1 MLRRNTKDHPWD
13 CLERSCSSPAD
24 LLCTREGR
32 RGSCAASVEEER
44 RGALPTIDD
53 VDLGDAGIRGALARG
68 GRRAGE
74 DSSGMPM
81 MPCGG
86 RCGRHS
92 LTRALSCLRPL
103 AGEYGCGRRSTA
115 GEGRREADRAEG
127 TESRE
132 NRLGSGGANG
142 RGPWPPMR
150 KPAGGRAVGGGRR
163 VAQLLAGG
171 RRRAAGRAAGGAQAR
186 KRVAERRRRS
196 TGSRGFASAPV
207 WLSRVDARTDLQSD
221 GWRRLLPRSNG

>member
-1 MLRRNTKDHPWD
+1 
-13 CLERSCSSPAD
+13 
-24 LLCTREGR
+24 
-32 RGSCAASVEEER
+32 
-44 RGALPTIDD
+44 
-53 VDLGDAGIRGALARG
+53 
-68 GRRAGE
+68 
-74 DSSGMPM
+74 MPM

-132 NRLGSGGANG
+132 NRLGSGGTNG

-171 RRRAAGRAAGGAQAR
+171 RRRAAGHAAGYVQAMQS
-186 KRVAERRRRS
+186 RR
-196 TGSRGFASAPV
+196 
-207 WLSRVDARTDLQSD
+207 
-221 GWRRLLPRSNG
+221 GWRRGEGDAQVREDSRAPRFVLARSMPEPTRNRTDDIAYCPDPTVSGLTGDVGPILSPRNNPGFDIKRLLIGSCFLFFYAVGS